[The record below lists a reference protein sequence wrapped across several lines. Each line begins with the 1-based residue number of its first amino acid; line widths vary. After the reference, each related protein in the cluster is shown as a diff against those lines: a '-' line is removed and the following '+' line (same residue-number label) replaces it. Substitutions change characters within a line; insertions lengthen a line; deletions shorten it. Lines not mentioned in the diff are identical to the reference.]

1 MELDKPYEEL
11 PAGWMAE
18 KFEELPADRIAR
30 EDRGGFGG
38 SAEWL
43 EGQGLW
49 RRFMRSCPLAG
60 WQREVKMG
68 LKASGE

>member
-1 MELDKPYEEL
+1 MRSCLL
-11 PAGWMAE
+11 AGWLRSLRSCLLTGLQGRME
-18 KFEELPADRIAR
+18 GDSE
-30 EDRGGFGG
+30 G